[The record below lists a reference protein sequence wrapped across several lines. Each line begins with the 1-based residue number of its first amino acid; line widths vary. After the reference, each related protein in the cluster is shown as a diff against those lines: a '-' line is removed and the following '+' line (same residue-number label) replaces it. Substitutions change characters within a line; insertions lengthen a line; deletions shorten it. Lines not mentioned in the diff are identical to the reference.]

1 MALPIRVR
9 IEGADEVI
17 RALDKLP
24 ADAKRAMRDQAKD
37 IATSLADFIKIA
49 GKAESRQAAR
59 AASTVREANQGVWPV
74 ITASNTGRAK
84 GLLFGSEFGVKG
96 KFGWYAKR
104 RYFGSPALQ
113 FKPWFK
119 GSSYWFRRT
128 AEERQPWIQ
137 SEWQGAADE
146 VIRRWSA

>member
-1 MALPIRVR
+1 MALKLTVR

-24 ADAKRAMRDQAKD
+24 RDAKEAMRDQAKD
-37 IATSLADFIKIA
+37 IATSLTDFIKIA
-49 GKAESRQAAR
+49 GKSLGRQDAR
-59 AASTVREANQGVWPV
+59 AASTVREGNVGFWPV

-96 KFGWYAKR
+96 KFGWYRKP

-113 FKPWFK
+113 FRPHR
-119 GSSYWFRRT
+119 GSASYWFFKT
-128 AEERQPWIQ
+128 AEDRQPWVQ
-137 SEWQGAADE
+137 AEWQGAADE